1 MSSQLTRAL
10 GPYGPSPSL
19 GVGTS
24 VHPEPPK
31 PGVFVGNL
39 ELIRQIG
46 TGGMGSVFECRHR
59 SLQRLF
65 AIKFLEPERIFD
77 AEQQSRFQQ
86 EVKALGRLIHPNILH
101 AVDAGIWNGFP
112 YLVTELL
119 DGRDLGQQVL
129 ESGPFPSEV
138 AVSIVVEA
146 ALGLQFAHQHG
157 FIHRDIKPSNL
168 FLHKG
173 RALKVID
180 FGLVREHS
188 KSSSQTLTG
197 AFLGSVDYLSP
208 EQANNP
214 SQVDRRSDIYSL
226 GCTLI
231 HLLSGE
237 PPFPD
242 RLYPSIVSKLKG
254 HMMDIPPWL
263 ESHGREIPDGLA
275 RVIRSMVAKHPNDR
289 PLSCDSLISML
300 QAYHR
305 QDTSIASLSK
315 TVAKQKTSRKVFL
328 RMASIA
334 VLVGGFIGGAIVMSM
349 DSTIAS
355 RAAPSTENGSSLMI
369 QNDEKPTTTGLRS
382 RVPNGQGTINARNFG
397 LPTKALVNP
406 LSIDPEDGNHR

>member
-1 MSSQLTRAL
+1 MSSPRTLAL
-10 GPYGPSPSL
+10 GPNGPSPSL
-19 GVGTS
+19 GVGKP
-24 VHPEPPK
+24 VYPELPK
-31 PGVFVGNL
+31 PGVVIGNL

-46 TGGMGSVFECRHR
+46 TGGMGRVFECKHR

-65 AIKFLEPERIFD
+65 AIKFLEPESIFD

-86 EVKALGRLIHPNILH
+86 EVKALGRLIHSNILH
-101 AVDAGIWNGFP
+101 ATDAGIWNGFP

-119 DGRDLGQQVL
+119 DGRDLGQHMQ
-129 ESGPFPSEV
+129 ESGPFPYEV

-173 RALKVID
+173 CTLKVID

-188 KSSSQTLTG
+188 KTSFQTLTG

-254 HMMDIPPWL
+254 HMMDVPPWL
-263 ESHGREIPDGLA
+263 DSPDREIPDGLA

-289 PLSCDSLISML
+289 PLSCDSLVSML

-305 QDTSIASLSK
+305 EGSSIVSLSK
-315 TVAKQKTSRKVFL
+315 TFTKQRTSRHAFL

-334 VLVGGFIGGAIVMSM
+334 VLVGGFLGGAIVMSM
-349 DSTIAS
+349 DSSFAS
-355 RAAPSTENGSSLMI
+355 RVTPATKNGSSTMI
-369 QNDEKPTTTGLRS
+369 RDDEKPTTSGLRS
-382 RVPNGQGTINARNFG
+382 RVPNGQGTINARNVG
-397 LPTKALVNP
+397 LPTKAFVNP
-406 LSIDPEDGNHR
+406 QSINPGDGDHR